1 MAILKSSHDAL
12 IKHTLKSF
20 EPFLGCDYHVGDSYF
35 IEDTEGNELWG
46 FESSQSS
53 QSDPIKLPKNTIDGL
68 YDDRYIDYAV
78 IYKYLYTTRCTYPD
92 FYGVVRDWIEIS
104 GLTGFDEFDDNVY
117 YYYSSLYYHDYRSR
131 VILRSKYDYRSEITS
146 FNVMPDSYSQHEE
159 VIDGE
164 NHIIPKY
171 SDFICRGI
179 LLNDVIEMSKKY
191 GKKFVMDLIC
201 DANGVDKFEV
211 DKDKISQEVELIL
224 KNSI

>member
-1 MAILKSSHDAL
+1 MATLKSSHDAL

-20 EPFLGCDYHVGDSYF
+20 EPFLECDYHMGESYVV
-35 IEDTEGNELWG
+35 EDAEGNTLWG
-46 FESSQSS
+46 FESPQSS
-53 QSDPIKLPKNTIDGL
+53 QSDSIKPPKNTVDGL
-68 YDDRYIDYAV
+68 YDDEYIDYAA
-78 IYKYLYTTRCTYPD
+78 IYKYLYTTRCTDPD

-104 GLTGFDEFDDNVY
+104 GLTGFDEFDDKVY

-131 VILRSKYDYRSEITS
+131 MILRSKYDYRSEITS
-146 FNVMPDSYSQHEE
+146 FNVTPDSYSQHEE

-164 NHIIPKY
+164 NHNIPKY

-191 GKKFVMDLIC
+191 GKKFVMDLIY

-211 DKDKISQEVELIL
+211 DKDKINQEVELIL